1 MSSSPALATQQVQV
15 QSGLQHPVTESQKRG
30 RQRNASWLSALTALV
45 EDPESIPGIHM
56 VAHKHVSPVPENST
70 PFSGLSGHQALT
82 SAQTQKQ
89 AKHLHI

>member
-15 QSGLQHPVTESQKRG
+15 QSGLQYPVAESQKRG
-30 RQRNASWLSALTALV
+30 HQRNESWLRALAALL

-56 VAHKHVSPVPENST
+56 AAHKHVPPVPGDST

-82 SAQTQKQ
+82 SVQAHKQ
-89 AKHLHI
+89 AQHLHI